1 MIAVKLHLF
10 EEDRIFI
17 DQSLLYILV
26 LGIVKDSITISH
38 LFELNTSKSLLRC
51 WEIYWVV
58 AELSIMAR

>member
-1 MIAVKLHLF
+1 MIAVKLRLF
-10 EEDRIFI
+10 EEDKIFI

-38 LFELNTSKSLLRC
+38 LFELNTSKSPLCC

-58 AELSIMAR
+58 AKLSIIAR